1 MNRKDGCETCQRLD
15 AGQGVTP
22 KRNIFD
28 DEVGRDAVNRQS
40 RKLLHPLKQQKTNIP
55 RGYSSGGSST
65 SSPSASAV
73 GRRGGF
79 PRRTAASCINWSSII
94 R

>member
-1 MNRKDGCETCQRLD
+1 MGTLLTMDGDTTHQGWQLSALRHLILRRWMNRKDGCETCQRLD

-40 RKLLHPLKQQKTNIP
+40 RKLLHPSK
-55 RGYSSGGSST
+55 
-65 SSPSASAV
+65 
-73 GRRGGF
+73 
-79 PRRTAASCINWSSII
+79 
-94 R
+94 